1 LQLVQPHAVFNSE
14 GWKSDVAYLKVSKH
28 SVVRKS
34 HSLTVPSA
42 EPVRMLPPLSFV

>member
-1 LQLVQPHAVFNSE
+1 MLPLKVRDGRVGA
-14 GWKSDVAYLKVSKH
+14 VAYLKVSKH

-42 EPVRMLPPLSFV
+42 EPVKMLPPLSFV